1 MGHFGEEDVYDG
13 MPGDENASLLGAIT
27 SSEGD
32 LRGIRAGNSKMLFLF
47 FLFPAIGGLLFGYD
61 IGGTSS
67 AFLTGSASSPA
78 YQGHTLVKAFDMSSF
93 MQGVVTSLSLVGAIV
108 GSIIVFVSGDYLSRR
123 GVLLIAAGFYMGGA
137 LITGSAVNI
146 VVLWIGRL
154 TYGIGIGFC
163 MHSAPL
169 YIAEIAPPH
178 LRGLLISLKECFIV
192 LGILVGFA
200 MGYVFDWASSGWRY
214 VYDVAAIPALVMF
227 IGVYMIPPSA
237 RWMALRAITSNNT
250 DPISTNSTTY
260 SRDMDDAHEA
270 LCDLRRLTR
279 EETQFEFNVIVDS
292 LQETLK
298 EPFHWKN
305 FLEERVLWRGLIIG
319 LGLVMFQQFTGQ
331 PSVLYYASDVFE
343 TAGLG
348 SSTAVA
354 LSSVGVAFVKLLVT
368 GVSTALVDRAGRRIL
383 LLCGI
388 FLMCIALAILSV
400 GYLIYPPPADDGSGA
415 ASGDELPRIVSILV
429 ILAMMIYVSGYQ
441 VGFGP
446 ISWTMISEIFPLHVR
461 SQALS
466 IAVIV
471 NFVSNV
477 IVTITYKPLQDL
489 LTQGGAYML
498 YLVIAVAA
506 IVFTFLLVP
515 ETKNRSLEQIEELLV
530 SGVVVVRRRRAFPYW
545 W

>member
-1 MGHFGEEDVYDG
+1 MGNRFGDDVYDG
-13 MPGDENASLLGAIT
+13 MPGDEGASLLGQIT
-27 SSEGD
+27 SSESD
-32 LRGIRAGNSKMLFLF
+32 LRGIRAGDKKMLFLF
-47 FLFPAIGGLLFGYD
+47 FIFPAIGGLLFGYD

-78 YQGHTLVKAFDMSSF
+78 YQGHTLAKAFDMTDF
-93 MQGVVTSLSLVGAIV
+93 MQGLVTSLSLVGAII
-108 GSIIVFVSGDYLSRR
+108 GSLIVFVAGDFLSRR
-123 GVLLIAAGFYMGGA
+123 GVLIMAAGLYAGGA
-137 LITGSAVNI
+137 IITGSAVNI

-154 TYGIGIGFC
+154 VYGIGIGFC

-169 YIAEIAPPH
+169 YIAEISPPH

-200 MGYVFDWASSGWRY
+200 MGYALDWASSGWRY
-214 VYDVAAIPALVMF
+214 VYMFAAIPAVVMGA
-227 IGVYMIPPSA
+227 GVYMIPPSA
-237 RWMALRAITSNNT
+237 RWKALRAITLNNA
-250 DPISTNSTTY
+250 DFSTNSTSY
-260 SRDMDDAHEA
+260 SRDMDEAHEA

-298 EPFHWKN
+298 EPFQWKN

-331 PSVLYYASDVFE
+331 PSVLYYASNVFE

-348 SSTAVA
+348 SSSAVA
-354 LSSVGVAFVKLLVT
+354 LSSVGVAFVKLMVT

-383 LLCGI
+383 LLVGI
-388 FLMCIALAILSV
+388 FLMGVALAILTV
-400 GYLIYPPPADDGSGA
+400 GYLFYPPPEDPDNMTSGE
-415 ASGDELPRIVSILV
+415 ELPRIVSILV
-429 ILAMMIYVSGYQ
+429 IVAMMIYVSGYQ
-441 VGFGP
+441 IGFGP

-466 IAVIV
+466 IAVVV
-471 NFVSNV
+471 NFASNV
-477 IVTITYKPLQDL
+477 IVTITYKPLQQL
-489 LTQGGAYML
+489 LTQAGAYAL
-498 YLVIAVAA
+498 YLVITVAA

-530 SGVVVVRRRRAFPYW
+530 SGLIVVRRRRNFPFLW
-545 W
+545 